1 MRAGRWRLVG
11 ALLAVAV
18 ALSGQA
24 MIEYTLGVGRA
35 AATAPAMKKAG
46 EASAK
51 TLEKLSQTL
60 GQGPQ
65 GSQAGTGVAGSTS
78 SIPFAPEAPKRL
90 GPFLDPVTITAGL
103 TRDELLN
110 RYGDPVMKTV
120 GGVGTLAGE
129 TFWYRTRTGAH
140 ILAEVREGTVAA
152 VSTEAQR
159 KQASSAVVIVQ

>member
-1 MRAGRWRLVG
+1 MPARGIWLTG
-11 ALLAVAV
+11 ALMALAPLGAW
-18 ALSGQA
+18 GQA

-46 EASAK
+46 EATAK
-51 TLEKLSQTL
+51 TLEKLGQTL
-60 GQGPQ
+60 GQGTQ
-65 GSQAGTGVAGSTS
+65 GTQAGVASSTS
-78 SIPFAPEAPKRL
+78 KIPFAPEAPKRL

-110 RYGDPVMKTV
+110 RYGDPVMKTA
-120 GGVGTLAGE
+120 GGVGTLAGD
-129 TFWYRTRTGAH
+129 TFWYRTRTGEH
-140 ILAEVREGTVAA
+140 ILAEVREGAVAA

>member
-1 MRAGRWRLVG
+1 MRAGVWWLAG
-11 ALLAVAV
+11 TLLAAAPITV
-18 ALSGQA
+18 SGQA

-51 TLEKLSQTL
+51 TFEKL
-60 GQGPQ
+60 GQMLEQ
-65 GSQAGTGVAGSTS
+65 GGQARAGVTS
-78 SIPFAPEAPKRL
+78 SRSTIPLAPEAPKRV
-90 GPFLDPVTITAGL
+90 GPFLDPLTLTAGL
-103 TRDELLN
+103 TREELLN
-110 RYGDPVMKTV
+110 RYGDPVMKTT

-129 TFWYRTRTGAH
+129 TYWYRTPTGEH
-140 ILAEVREGTVAA
+140 ILAEVREGQVAA